1 MKKQVFNY
9 FLKISILTFIF
20 FSAIWMGA
28 WLIKA
33 WTITIPSEKNKESE
47 IEKQIEE
54 NKKNFKS
61 AGNET
66 IGNIAVAISTN
77 VWIRFKQKEEIPI
90 SIYKDVMDISYIVS
104 NKQIAKDK
112 LISQNMIL
120 LNEYLN
126 VLKTDVKSMLNQ
138 SYDRSETLDA
148 YIAQLEYRYK
158 KTLEVSKILNMQ
170 KDELE
175 KTLNKASNNIENI
188 KVKIS
193 NDFKKFD
200 STATIENI
208 DNYLVEREEY
218 TYARTY
224 IIFINK
230 FLSYYNILNWY
241 NKKLLDTLINNKEI
255 IVKNTQIII
264 PDTWTDIL
272 RKMDLIYTEEDW
284 KEKTK

>member
-33 WTITIPSEKNKESE
+33 WTMTIPSEKNKESE

-193 NDFKKFD
+193 NDFKIFD

>member
-1 MKKQVFNY
+1 MKKQIFNY

-28 WLIKA
+28 WLIEA
-33 WTITIPSEKNKESE
+33 WTITIPSEKNKESK

-193 NDFKKFD
+193 NDFKIFD

>member
-33 WTITIPSEKNKESE
+33 WTMTIPSEKNKESE

-193 NDFKKFD
+193 NDFKIFD

-208 DNYLVEREEY
+208 DNYLIEREEY

>member
-28 WLIKA
+28 WLIEA
-33 WTITIPSEKNKESE
+33 WTITIPSEKNKESK

-193 NDFKKFD
+193 NDFKIFD